1 MNKQFNTEYI
11 LAKSVFHFWFEGTE
25 TQLGEANTYRIRYCW
40 SDLHGKV
47 NEFLGYLTYRPL
59 KDETHY
65 TLALSEDEFGEFI
78 NSIQFNSQQ
87 EFEEVLYS
95 DFRQWY
101 AHRPEASLYE
111 PVAKVFAFSQAET
124 ELRLTPAGNSN
135 TYLEKLQNTI
145 ETYLGAA
152 LLTILSKTK
161 DADESARKR
170 TQKCID
176 WLRGTDFYSAPAS
189 TQYHESF
196 PGGLALHTLKV
207 VQQIQSLIKVQAFS
221 SVNYAEAILCAIA
234 HDWCKIGKYEM
245 YLKNVKNEE
254 TGQWEKVP
262 GYKYRD
268 QEIPLGHGETSLYI
282 LQRFAP
288 VSVEMACAVRWHMGA
303 WQVHQTAYNEMQ
315 HANEVFPMCHL
326 LQFADQLSIT
336 NYAF

>member
-1 MNKQFNTEYI
+1 MDKQFTTEYI
-11 LAKSVFHFWFEGTE
+11 LAKTAFHFWFEGTE
-25 TQLGEANTYRIRYCW
+25 TQSGDVATYKIFYCW
-40 SDLHGKV
+40 SDLNGETNKY
-47 NEFLGYLTYRPL
+47 LGYLTYNSI
-59 KDETHY
+59 KDEPHY
-65 TLALSEDEFGEFI
+65 TLALSEDEFGNFI
-78 NSIQFNSQQ
+78 NGINFNSQAD
-87 EFEEVLYS
+87 FDKVLFS
-95 DFRQWY
+95 DFQQWY
-101 AHRPEASLYE
+101 SHRPEAQLYE
-111 PVAKVFAFSQAET
+111 PVAAVFAFKAAEL
-124 ELRLTPAGNSN
+124 ELASGKATP
-135 TYLEKLQNTI
+135 YLQKLQNTL

-152 LLTILSKTK
+152 LLTILSKTR
-161 DADESARKR
+161 DADEAARKR

-207 VQQIQSLIKVQAFS
+207 VQQVQYLSKLHAFT

-254 TGQWEKVP
+254 TGQWEKQP
-262 GYKYRD
+262 GYKYKE

-288 VSVEMACAVRWHMGA
+288 VSIEMACAVRWHMGA

-326 LQFADQLSIT
+326 LQFADQLAIT
-336 NYAF
+336 NYATI